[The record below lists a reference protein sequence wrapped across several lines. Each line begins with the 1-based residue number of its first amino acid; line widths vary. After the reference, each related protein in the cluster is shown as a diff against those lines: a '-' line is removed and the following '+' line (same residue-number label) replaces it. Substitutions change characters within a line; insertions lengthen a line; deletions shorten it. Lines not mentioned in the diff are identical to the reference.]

1 MGTYAAST
9 YVAKPADI
17 EKRWFVVDAEGKTLG
32 RLASQVASILRGKNK
47 AMFTPFLDTGDH
59 VIIVNAE
66 KIFVTG
72 HKQDQ
77 KIYYHHS
84 GYPGGMKTTSF
95 RRMMQSKPERAVE
108 LAVKGMLPR
117 NRLGRAMVK
126 KLKVYAGPAHPHE
139 AQMPVKLEL

>member
-1 MGTYAAST
+1 MST
-9 YVAKPADI
+9 YVAKPAEI

-47 AMFTPFLDTGDH
+47 PTFTPFLDTGDH

-66 KIFVTG
+66 KIVVTG
-72 HKQDQ
+72 R
-77 KIYYHHS
+77 KIDKKLYYHHS
-84 GYPGGMKTTSF
+84 GYPGGMKTTTL
-95 RRMMQSKPERAVE
+95 RRMLQVRPERALE
-108 LAVKGMLPR
+108 HAIRGMLPR

-139 AQMPVKLEL
+139 AQQPVKLEL